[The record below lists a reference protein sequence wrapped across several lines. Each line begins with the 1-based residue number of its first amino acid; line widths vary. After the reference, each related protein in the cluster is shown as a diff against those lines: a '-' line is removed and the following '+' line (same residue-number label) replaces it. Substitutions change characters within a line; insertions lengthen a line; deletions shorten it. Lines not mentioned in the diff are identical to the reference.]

1 MRKRDPLPVHFVVI
15 LHERLRKDLIRIAR
29 AGRKDIVR
37 KAAEMLERLQD
48 DPYTHRSGMVIRR
61 LRGFAEPVFRIRIG
75 EYRLVY
81 VIDEKERKI
90 LATSLVH
97 REQSY

>member
-37 KAAEMLERLQD
+37 KAADMLERLQD
-48 DPYTHRSGMVIRR
+48 DPYTPRSGMDIRR
-61 LRGFAEPVFRIRIG
+61 LGGFAEPVFRIRIG